1 MARGRFHNVA
11 VHAAWE
17 HTAWQQGAAAAPAAT
32 RLQVELLQTKQ
43 PRCLRLDFFRAGKGT
58 ECWQGNLWVSLILQ
72 RLRPA
77 LHGCCFNSPPPGFPS
92 LLPPCCRSVHRAS
105 ATAIPP
111 PTPGRDFWSS
121 VHFEE
126 SNETLRASQ
135 TRTLR
140 TMYSSPL
147 HPLPR
152 QHRAPAM
159 PAGLRHPVALLCPPD
174 CVLFPGSTAE
184 GLALLSL
191 LTPSCPRIPAPL
203 LPAVGALLF

>member
-1 MARGRFHNVA
+1 MARGRFHNAA

-17 HTAWQQGAAAAPAAT
+17 HTAWQQGAAAAPGCKSSSSKRNSPGAYKTGLFQSREGDRVLAREPLGVPIPTAAPSSSAW
-32 RLQVELLQTKQ
+32 LLLQLTS
-43 PRCLRLDFFRAGKGT
+43 PRVPQLAPTTLPLHA
-58 ECWQGNLWVSLILQ
+58 QGFG
-72 RLRPA
+72 
-77 LHGCCFNSPPPGFPS
+77 HGHSPSYPWEG
-92 LLPPCCRSVHRAS
+92 LLELC
-105 ATAIPP
+105 
-111 PTPGRDFWSS
+111 
-121 VHFEE
+121 
-126 SNETLRASQ
+126 ASQ
-135 TRTLR
+135 TRTLC
-140 TMYSSPL
+140 TMSSSPL

-191 LTPSCPRIPAPL
+191 LTPSCPQIPAPL